1 MILNCLILSC
11 PLHVE
16 VWWWIHILEFGGGF
30 ITFIKSSALA
40 FFLVNDL
47 LECHFKCFTGS
58 QSTDKLFFAAG
69 FEERF
74 CIRCS
79 TFQRNVFSD
88 GYGYEKLQTSP
99 EQSGIMQEDV
109 TADDL
114 SDEKSVYGYVLLT
127 RAWSSSANQDRE
139 TGCLIVGQR
148 EG

>member
-1 MILNCLILSC
+1 MANSQAR
-11 PLHVE
+11 
-16 VWWWIHILEFGGGF
+16 VWRWFHYFHKVLGLG
-30 ITFIKSSALA
+30 L
-40 FFLVNDL
+40 FLVNDL
-47 LECHFKCFTGS
+47 LEFHFKCFTGS

-79 TFQRNVFSD
+79 AFQRNVFSD

-114 SDEKSVYGYVLLT
+114 SDEKSAYAYVLLA
-127 RAWSSSANQDRE
+127 RA
-139 TGCLIVGQR
+139 
-148 EG
+148 